1 MYINKIII
9 KNYRS
14 IKDLTLKFNS
24 GKNVI
29 VGKNNSGKSNII
41 RAIDLVLGENSPT
54 YAKSNNVVETDF
66 YSCNGQ
72 TSNKIV
78 IFCELAKNEG
88 EVINPEDIKGC
99 KLYAKYIDDLY
110 TDDDIMYARDTI
122 YNTVDD
128 YELNGS
134 RILNIFYKSNGF
146 AQDIYRRVINKKRY
160 GFLFTATMDQDR
172 IEKDLK
178 FLVFNDENEKWTAFF
193 NTQLRNYLLQSA
205 IIPAFREPSQ
215 QLSLGQWSW
224 YGKMMRYLTSK
235 VSQEKWEDYK
245 DATQKMANV
254 SNDIF
259 QEVTTE
265 INNGNFKIAFPNTN
279 LLFKFLDEKRS
290 ELYKNA
296 KIYVDDGFMSDISL
310 KGAGIQSAVI
320 ISLYTYYV
328 KNISKV
334 KNALLCME
342 EPELYLHPHGKRMIS
357 NRVNEFLN
365 AGENQAIIITHAEE
379 FIELKNKNSK
389 IIKISKD
396 SENGS
401 ISHEINL
408 DFCKEVIIRNENK
421 EIFFADKVILCEGKE
436 KLLLEFLNQHFLNG
450 KFDDDNI
457 SIIAVNGKGNF
468 KKYVEI
474 AKKINV
480 KAYIIADFDYIL
492 RDNSEIKKSYK
503 ADYNG
508 DISQLTLNDT
518 TYISQRSDND
528 LQSFIAKLRNHL
540 RTFNEQKYYTAKSSE
555 EYEDF
560 IFSYKAKQYTIID
573 CLEQFRNNNI
583 FIQDAEVENL
593 FQNLKHKMSDKD
605 IYELYENH
613 EYEKIFNNERLNR
626 LLDFLRK
633 I

>member
-14 IKDLTLKFNS
+14 IKDLTLKFS
-24 GKNVI
+24 LGKNVI

-134 RILNIFYKSNGF
+134 RIPNIFYKSNGF

-320 ISLYTYYV
+320 ISLYTFYV

-492 RDNSEIKKSYK
+492 RDNNEAKATYK

-508 DISQLTLNDT
+508 DISKLALDDI
-518 TYISQRSDND
+518 TYISQKSDNN
-528 LQSFIAKLRNHL
+528 LQSFIANLRNQL
-540 RTFNEQKYYTAKSSE
+540 CSFDERKYYTAKSSE